1 MATLTIRI
9 PDAHRDRLAAMAAQS
24 GVSVNKLMAELSVR
38 ALTEHDTEMRFRLRA
53 ARGKVERGLAVLD
66 KLDRVHSRAE
76 DP

>member
-9 PDAHRDRLAAMAAQS
+9 PDVHRDRLAAMAKQR
-24 GVSVNKLMAELSVR
+24 GVSMNKLVEELSIR

-66 KLDRVHSRAE
+66 KLDRMHSQAK